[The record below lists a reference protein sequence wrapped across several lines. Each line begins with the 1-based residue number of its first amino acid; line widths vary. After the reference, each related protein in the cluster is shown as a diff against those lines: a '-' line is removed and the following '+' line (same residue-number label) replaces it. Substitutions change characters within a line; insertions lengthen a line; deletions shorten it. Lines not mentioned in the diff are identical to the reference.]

1 MANGTGT
8 DTEAESMDPVGT
20 QDDGGAP
27 PPQGSRQRPAGRHTR
42 ADPPDPGT
50 RRIVTPR
57 HAAGIPSGST
67 ATAAED
73 TPRPLPK
80 SRRATRTV
88 VAGAAAATALV
99 AGVVTVHLVN
109 QSVFGP
115 DKPVEAYLDTLV
127 AGDAGASRGLLG
139 TGVPDGQDALL
150 SDAVYGAAAGRPDA
164 YEVLDVAITDGSAT
178 VTTEVMQEGTS
189 STIDFTLTRTG
200 STGVLFDLWR
210 LDGPVPVTEVG
221 IVVPEDLQSVP
232 VNGVEVTLPAG
243 DTDRYAGLRSVSLPA
258 LPGQY
263 VVSPPSPTTYLSY
276 GAEQTVTVTAD
287 PASAPGGVLFEPE
300 PTPAV
305 QAEAAAAATAA
316 LDRCIASTEASPSNC
331 PNASF
336 LFGDPQDVRDP
347 RWTLDKEPTFTLQ
360 ESYEPGV
367 YRLLSDDAQATFSY
381 ERNAEFDPR
390 KPARWEREED
400 PQRLHISA
408 TVTVTGETLVV
419 DLN

>member
-8 DTEAESMDPVGT
+8 GTEVESMDPVGT

-27 PPQGSRQRPAGRHTR
+27 PEQGIQRRPAGRHTS
-42 ADPPDPGT
+42 ADGPDSGAGRT
-50 RRIVTPR
+50 GKPR
-57 HAAGIPSGST
+57 HSAGIPSGST

-73 TPRPLPK
+73 TLRPSPK
-80 SRRATRTV
+80 NRPAPKTV
-88 VAGAAAATALV
+88 VAGAAVATALI
-99 AGVVTVHLVN
+99 AGAVTIHLVN

-127 AGDAGASRGLLG
+127 AGDAEASRRLLG
-139 TGVPDGQDALL
+139 TGVGQDALL
-150 SDAVYGAAAGRPDA
+150 SDAVYEAAAGRPDA
-164 YEVLDVAITDGSAT
+164 YEVLDVAITDGRAT
-178 VTTEVMQEGTS
+178 VTTEVTQEGST
-189 STIDFTLTRTG
+189 STIAFTLTRTG
-200 STGVLFDLWR
+200 STGVLFDQWR
-210 LDGPVPVTEVG
+210 LDGPAPVTEVAM
-221 IVVPEDLQSVP
+221 VVPEDLQSIT
-232 VNGVEVTLPAG
+232 VNGAQVALPAG
-243 DTDRYAGLRSVSLPA
+243 DADRYAGLRSVSLPA

-287 PASAPGGVLFEPE
+287 PASAPGGVLFEAE
-300 PTPAV
+300 ATPAV
-305 QAEAAAAATAA
+305 HAEAAAAVTAA
-316 LDRCIASTEASPSNC
+316 LDRCIASTEDSPSNC

-347 RWTLDKEPTFTLQ
+347 RWTLDEEPTFTLQ

-400 PQRLHISA
+400 PQRLLISA
-408 TVTVTGETLVV
+408 TVTVTGETLAV
-419 DLN
+419 DLD